1 MFCVSVLSTE
11 FLQLHRFSNNFD
23 ISMETRQVNH
33 FQAYVI
39 LEPCTRCIQESAAF
53 VFFFCH
59 ICCSR
64 DTNVILWLI
73 AEWFFGVQKYPDGQM
88 TVL

>member
-1 MFCVSVLSTE
+1 
-11 FLQLHRFSNNFD
+11 
-23 ISMETRQVNH
+23 METRQVNH

-39 LEPCTRCIQESAAF
+39 LEPCFTTQDEVYTRKRSFCL
-53 VFFFCH
+53 FFGH

>member
-1 MFCVSVLSTE
+1 
-11 FLQLHRFSNNFD
+11 
-23 ISMETRQVNH
+23 METRQPFSGLCYTGTLLYYARRGV
-33 FQAYVI
+33 YKK
-39 LEPCTRCIQESAAF
+39 AAAS
-53 VFFFCH
+53 VFFFGH